1 MNANQSIFFLHQ
13 LGEKEWDVWPAHTHR
28 NSPFPDFHADILR
41 MYFLSTWDCLLLIST
56 SALLI
61 SSLLKKVGI
70 RIVIT
75 MSPMALPVISPH
87 EDSCNVTLNAFKLYG
102 NLCKNNQLLAIYSGR
117 EYCGETFIIVFKYIM
132 GSFAEYGNQWFFII
146 PKFQLR
152 EMR

>member
-1 MNANQSIFFLHQ
+1 MYVFSQHVRLPGAHLHLCLINIQ
-13 LGEKEWDVWPAHTHR
+13 PSKE
-28 NSPFPDFHADILR
+28 S
-41 MYFLSTWDCLLLIST
+41 
-56 SALLI
+56 
-61 SSLLKKVGI
+61 GI

-75 MSPMALPVISPH
+75 MSPMVLPVISPH
-87 EDSCNVTLNAFKLYG
+87 EDSCNVTLNAFEVYG